1 MKSTVHNEHRD
12 QIPNNKNDLIN
23 LEIKADNQ
31 IWRKKPRQ
39 GITIQCTEKKIIKET
54 MMSYQQCSG
63 SFTAE
68 WKMDP
73 SKTGTTVCKA
83 EICISI

>member
-1 MKSTVHNEHRD
+1 MAQEAQAGHNNSVYR
-12 QIPNNKNDLIN
+12 
-23 LEIKADNQ
+23 
-31 IWRKKPRQ
+31 
-39 GITIQCTEKKIIKET
+39 KKIIKET
-54 MMSYQQCSG
+54 MVSYQQRSG

-73 SKTGTTVCKA
+73 SKTGTTACKA

>member
-1 MKSTVHNEHRD
+1 MAQETQAGH
-12 QIPNNKNDLIN
+12 KNSVY
-23 LEIKADNQ
+23 
-31 IWRKKPRQ
+31 RK
-39 GITIQCTEKKIIKET
+39 IIIKET
-54 MMSYQQCSG
+54 MVSYQQCSG

-73 SKTGTTVCKA
+73 RKTGTTVCKA